1 MRIEKK
7 KESEVD
13 IKNFWDLGCA
23 VAHVGGNWNNGSNAG
38 PWNWNLNNSS
48 SNANVNIGGR
58 LFISKPRIKY
68 LLHSIF
74 HAPWQK
80 SGRKEQGLV
89 ALSKYPE
96 ANEDL

>member
-1 MRIEKK
+1 
-7 KESEVD
+7 
-13 IKNFWDLGCA
+13 
-23 VAHVGGNWNNGSNAG
+23 
-38 PWNWNLNNSS
+38 
-48 SNANVNIGGR
+48 
-58 LFISKPRIKY
+58 
-68 LLHSIF
+68 LHSIF